1 MITPA
6 QFAILMAPG
15 LRHRIDEAF
24 AEHVKWEEEMAI
36 MYPDTHKIPIWR
48 RQPTRL
54 EHPIT
59 AWRIWG
65 VRKDQDNKWILSSV
79 AADCPW
85 EGPVLRSDARPIDP
99 KLWDKD
105 RDALH
110 HVFATAGIHAV
121 KTREQ
126 AVDLAG
132 EYSVSVFGEIALW
145 GRVAQFTLGY
155 RGEVC
160 MVKKLFVLPTVR
172 RLFNVRNDGRDETRI
187 AERIAG
193 IAENLEDRYDCEVVL
208 V

>member
-1 MITPA
+1 MK
-6 QFAILMAPG
+6 AIRECLLDG
-15 LRHRIDEAF
+15 LTL
-24 AEHVKWEEEMAI
+24 EEYVTREEDMAI
-36 MYPDTHKIPIWR
+36 MHPDTHAIPIWR

-65 VRKDQDNKWILSSV
+65 VKRLDNGWILSSV

-105 RDALH
+105 KDVLH

-126 AVDLAG
+126 AVDLA
-132 EYSVSVFGEIALW
+132 EQYSVSIFGEIALW

-160 MVKKLFVLPTVR
+160 MVKKLFILPTIHR
-172 RLFNVRNDGRDETRI
+172 MFFNVRDSAKQVAKIVES
-187 AERIAG
+187 
-193 IAENLEDRYDCEVVL
+193 LEDRYDCEVVL

>member
-1 MITPA
+1 MK
-6 QFAILMAPG
+6 AIRECLFDG
-15 LRHRIDEAF
+15 LTL
-24 AEHVKWEEEMAI
+24 EEYVTREEDMAI
-36 MYPDTHKIPIWR
+36 MYPDTHAIPIWR

-65 VRKDQDNKWILSSV
+65 VRRDEEKNKWILTSV

-105 RDALH
+105 KDVLH

-126 AVDLAG
+126 AVDLA
-132 EYSVSVFGEIALW
+132 EQYSVSIFGEIALW

-160 MVKKLFVLPTVR
+160 MIKKLFILRTVHR
-172 RLFNVRNDGRDETRI
+172 YFRTRNDAREDGRVEAAVEEMI
-187 AERIAG
+187 EH
-193 IAENLEDRYDCEVVL
+193 LEDRYDCEVVL